1 MKTLFFG
8 GSFNPVH
15 RGHLACSLSAAKA
28 GGFEK
33 VVLIPSHQPVLKSR
47 AYDLAP
53 AEHRVAMLMLACQ
66 SMKGSGVEYD
76 LDLIELQRSGPSY
89 TYDTVTELGAN
100 PHHPIDWLI
109 GADQLLHL
117 HRWYRL
123 ADLLQLTRF
132 WIMQR
137 PGYPVDWS
145 NVDPMVR
152 HLQNQVVPVPL
163 LDISATQIRQKIR
176 EGQSIQGL
184 VPETVR
190 EYILK
195 HRLFIP

>member
-15 RGHLACSLSAAKA
+15 RGHLVCSLAAAQA

-33 VVLIPSHQPVLKSR
+33 VVLIPTHQPVLKSR
-47 AYDLAP
+47 AYDLAA

-66 SMKGSGVEYD
+66 SMKGCSVEYD
-76 LDLIELQRSGPSY
+76 LNLTELQRSGPSY
-89 TYDTVTELGAN
+89 TYDTVTELGAT
-100 PHHPIDWLI
+100 PDHMIDWLI
-109 GADQLLHL
+109 GADQLLNL
-117 HRWYRL
+117 HRWYRA

-137 PGYPVDWS
+137 PGYPIDWS
-145 NVDPMVR
+145 KADPLVR
-152 HLQNQVVPVPL
+152 HLQNHVVHVPPT
-163 LDISATQIRQKIR
+163 DISATEIRQRIR
-176 EGQSIQGL
+176 NGQSIQGL
-184 VPETVR
+184 VPEPVR
-190 EYILK
+190 EYIIR